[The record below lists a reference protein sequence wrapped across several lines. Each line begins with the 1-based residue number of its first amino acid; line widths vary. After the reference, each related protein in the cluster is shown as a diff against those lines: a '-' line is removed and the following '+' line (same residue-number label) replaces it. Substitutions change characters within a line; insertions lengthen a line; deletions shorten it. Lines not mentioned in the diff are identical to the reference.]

1 MICVCNSCG
10 LCRKVG
16 IMEFELNHKII
27 MDITNITVILRVV
40 MTEKYLIQ

>member
-1 MICVCNSCG
+1 
-10 LCRKVG
+10 
-16 IMEFELNHKII
+16 MEFELNHKII